1 MHRYRV
7 IFAGAVLTAVFAFFV
22 LAWLPQRQL
31 SAVVPMDALQPY
43 TPDQLAGRGVYIS
56 NGCLYCH
63 SQQVRDPGFGSDQ
76 ARGWGR
82 ASYPEDYRYDEPHLL
97 GTMRTGPDLINI
109 AVRQPSRAWHYAHL
123 FQPRA
128 LVPGSVMP
136 SFRFLFVVKSKPDAG
151 DEVVVLP
158 PGTVPAGQVVVA
170 TEKARHLVDYL
181 LSLNRNYPRADMRAA
196 GVGGGAGGMAH

>member
-7 IFAGAVLTAVFAFFV
+7 IFAAAVLTAAFAFFI
-22 LAWLPQRQL
+22 LACLPQRQL
-31 SAVVPMDALQPY
+31 SAGVPMDALQPY

-63 SQQVRDPGFGSDQ
+63 SQQVRDPSFGSDQ

-109 AVRQPSRAWHYAHL
+109 AVRQPSRACHKRHL
-123 FQPRA
+123 SQPRA

-136 SFRFLFVVKSKPDAG
+136 SFRFLFVVKASAG
-151 DEVVVLP
+151 PGGGVVELP
-158 PGTVPAGQVVVA
+158 PGTVPNGQIVVTTA
-170 TEKARHLVDYL
+170 EARHLVDYL
-181 LSLNRNYPRADMRAA
+181 
-196 GVGGGAGGMAH
+196 

>member
-7 IFAGAVLTAVFAFFV
+7 IFAGAVLTAVFAFFI

-31 SAVVPMDALQPY
+31 SAVVPMDQLQPY
-43 TPDQLAGRGVYIS
+43 TPAQLAGRAVYVA

-82 ASYPEDYRYDEPHLL
+82 PSYPEDYRYDRPHLL
-97 GTMRTGPDLINI
+97 GTMRTGPDLFNI
-109 AVRQPSRAWHYAHL
+109 AARQPSRSWHLAHL
-123 FQPRA
+123 YQPRA

-136 SFRFLFVVKSKPDAG
+136 SFRYLFQVKDHADVG
-151 DEVVVLP
+151 DVVVELP
-158 PGTVPAGQVVVA
+158 PGTVPAGKVVVA
-170 TEKARHLVDYL
+170 SADAQRLVDYL
-181 LSLNRNYPRADMRAA
+181 LCLNHTYPRGDARTGRME
-196 GVGGGAGGMAH
+196 H

>member
-1 MHRYRV
+1 VHRYRV

-43 TPDQLAGRGVYIS
+43 TPDQAAGRGVYVS

-63 SQQVRDPGFGSDQ
+63 SQQVRDPSFGSDQ

-97 GTMRTGPDLINI
+97 GTMRTGPDLTNI

-123 FQPRA
+123 YQPRA

-136 SFRFLFVVKSKPDAG
+136 SFRFLFVVKAQADAG
-151 DEVVVLP
+151 DEVVELP
-158 PGTVPAGQVVVA
+158 PGIVPAGQVVVA
-170 TEKARHLVDYL
+170 AAEARHLVEYL
-181 LSLNRNYPRADMRAA
+181 LSLNRNYPRADARATN
-196 GVGGGAGGMAH
+196 GMAH